1 MYLKKI
7 YFWEIQSLASFV
19 EYERK
24 KNSHEKVGLTNN
36 DYYVLKIIEGLCK
49 EARNLIKGISE
60 ENFKLTMGNL
70 VKVDAKI
77 CLYLF
82 FLINSQYLDY
92 SEIQQVVDQECIE
105 DYYDSFF
112 FSDILNDYKLI
123 NYRNIGDGRYVEK
136 NSNCRF

>member
-1 MYLKKI
+1 M
-7 YFWEIQSLASFV
+7 IQSLASFV
-19 EYERK
+19 E
-24 KNSHEKVGLTNN
+24 
-36 DYYVLKIIEGLCK
+36 K

-70 VKVDAKI
+70 VKVDTKI

-92 SEIQQVVDQECIE
+92 SEIQQVVDQECLE

-112 FSDILNDYKLI
+112 SQI
-123 NYRNIGDGRYVEK
+123 V
-136 NSNCRF
+136 

>member
-1 MYLKKI
+1 MGDPK
-7 YFWEIQSLASFV
+7 SSFFC
-19 EYERK
+19 RIWTK
-24 KNSHEKVGLTNN
+24 KNSQEKVGLTNN
-36 DYYVLKIIEGLCK
+36 DYYVLKIIEELCK

-92 SEIQQVVDQECIE
+92 SEIQQVVDQEYLE

-112 FSDILNDYKLI
+112 FSDSLNDYKLI

>member
-1 MYLKKI
+1 M
-7 YFWEIQSLASFV
+7 
-19 EYERK
+19 
-24 KNSHEKVGLTNN
+24 
-36 DYYVLKIIEGLCK
+36 KIIEGLCK